1 MLTEFESVQTCSKT
15 NDNRHHEKYLGVQE
29 AFLKEVKSLVSII
42 EEMGNPFME
51 QGEELLVLD
60 TRDILDTSVGEKV
73 RKAEMVGEEQHQI
86 FVEERLIKC
95 DKPVTHVISKN
106 KLQLFNHKSAKYPS
120 KHKTQVAALTND
132 CNLFSRL
139 YLYVKQGLEIWIC
152 FCT

>member
-29 AFLKEVKSLVSII
+29 ALLKEVKSLVSVI

-73 RKAEMVGEEQHQI
+73 RKAEMVGEEQYQI

-95 DKPVTHVISKN
+95 DKPVTHVIS
-106 KLQLFNHKSAKYPS
+106 
-120 KHKTQVAALTND
+120 
-132 CNLFSRL
+132 
-139 YLYVKQGLEIWIC
+139 
-152 FCT
+152 